1 MKLLLLSMLSIM
13 TLPTTVYAN
22 WFGRYSSYY
31 EASTACD
38 EWADAGGKFI
48 TTRDSSKTIDHLY
61 DVWLKNRGE
70 WRTYS
75 SNIRKCRDDD
85 KTNKILGIATQGV
98 KRGKTYNIFETDEL
112 KITEKVVKRFSY

>member
-1 MKLLLLSMLSIM
+1 MKRLLLS
-13 TLPTTVYAN
+13 TLFLIPISPVHAN

-38 EWADAGGKFI
+38 EWADAGGKYI

-61 DVWLKNRGE
+61 DMGLKPRGE
-70 WRTYS
+70 WLAYS

-98 KRGKTYNIFETDEL
+98 KREKTYNIFETNEL
-112 KITEKVVKRFSY
+112 MEIEKVVKRFSY